1 MYTTPGMLLLTLV
14 IVTGILTTASIQE
27 ASAAQDH
34 DSSHDKD
41 TCKDG
46 SDSSAKCSPQKDK
59 TPFILPFP

>member
-14 IVTGILTTASIQE
+14 IVIGVLTTASIQE
-27 ASAAQDH
+27 ASAAQDR
-34 DSSHDKD
+34 DSDHGKD
-41 TCKDG
+41 ACKDG